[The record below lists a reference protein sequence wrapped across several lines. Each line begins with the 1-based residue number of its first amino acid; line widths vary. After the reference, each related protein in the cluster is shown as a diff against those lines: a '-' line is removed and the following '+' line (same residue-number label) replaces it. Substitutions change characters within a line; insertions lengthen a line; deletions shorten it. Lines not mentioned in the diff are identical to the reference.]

1 MNPTFISIQRCS
13 HFLGEWNTMSHYLEF
28 KGRELFGHLPFNII
42 PPYMFGFS
50 IFSFFKFM
58 IIIFKYFLHDLE
70 DFLYN
75 VLNIISVHVMTWVQI
90 CIDIYCL
97 YFTMMYIFIKLYSG
111 LWAWTKYQYFVT
123 GCVHTCISKY

>member
-1 MNPTFISIQRCS
+1 
-13 HFLGEWNTMSHYLEF
+13 MSHYLEF
-28 KGRELFGHLPFNII
+28 KVRELFEHFPFNII

-58 IIIFKYFLHDLE
+58 IIIFKYMYLLHDLE

-75 VLNIISVHVMTWVQI
+75 VLNIMSVHVMAWVQI

-97 YFTMMYIFIKLYSG
+97 YSTMMSILKLYSG
-111 LWAWTKYQYFVT
+111 L
-123 GCVHTCISKY
+123 